1 MLSEALS
8 KMWMQKLLQGFNFKK
23 EPIII
28 GQMEKEER
36 ESDPLCHR
44 PENWYQGPLI
54 FFEEG
59 EERSEKEW
67 SD

>member
-1 MLSEALS
+1 
-8 KMWMQKLLQGFNFKK
+8 MWMQKLLQGLNFNLAR
-23 EPIII
+23 
-28 GQMEKEER
+28 QMEEEQR
-36 ESDPLCHR
+36 QTDPLCHR

-59 EERSEKEW
+59 EERLEKEW

>member
-1 MLSEALS
+1 
-8 KMWMQKLLQGFNFKK
+8 MWMQKLLQGLNFNLV
-23 EPIII
+23 
-28 GQMEKEER
+28 GQMEEEER
-36 ESDPLCHR
+36 QTDPLCHR

-59 EERSEKEW
+59 EERLEKEW